1 MPFVAL
7 AWKDRGDAAKSL
19 KKNATKIHFNK
30 YFFFVLLESSAS
42 SFRNFAESKT
52 DVWNLKPKSKI
63 NDSVFQ
69 CLQKKTAALSLTLV
83 GLFGVAV

>member
-1 MPFVAL
+1 MLFVAL

-52 DVWNLKPKSKI
+52 DV
-63 NDSVFQ
+63 
-69 CLQKKTAALSLTLV
+69 
-83 GLFGVAV
+83 